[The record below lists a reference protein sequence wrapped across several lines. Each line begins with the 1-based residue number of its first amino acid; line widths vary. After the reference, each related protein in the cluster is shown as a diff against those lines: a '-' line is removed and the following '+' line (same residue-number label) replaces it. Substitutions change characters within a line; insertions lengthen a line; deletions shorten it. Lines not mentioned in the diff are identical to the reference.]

1 MPSKVKIPRP
11 AKAPKCHVRRGDQ
24 VIVLSGASRG
34 KTGTVIKLFPFDQRA
49 LVEGEAAQYDTRHV
63 KANPQANVQGGR
75 VQRLR
80 SIHIS
85 KLALLDPTTKKAA
98 KVRHERTDKG
108 MVRVAKKS
116 GHRFLESA
124 GAGAPA
130 AKP

>member
-1 MPSKVKIPRP
+1 MPSKVKLPRP

-24 VIVLSGASRG
+24 VIVLSGSSRG

-49 LVEGEAAQYDTRHV
+49 LVEGEAAQYDTKHV
-63 KANPQANVQGGR
+63 RPNPQANVQGGR

-80 SIHIS
+80 TIHVS

-98 KVRHERTDKG
+98 KVRHERTADG

-116 GHRFLESA
+116 GHRFTESA
-124 GAGAPA
+124 GAPA
-130 AKP
+130 TK